1 MAAEGGA
8 TGLAVE
14 RYGLDATLAEH
25 PYLFD
30 FFQAVRLVERMSPG
44 RNPVGGFAQPGTEC
58 VRFGA
63 HNSNCFPASE
73 IQAFEW
79 RQSAPA
85 RMMVNFMGLTGPEG
99 ALPIYYTQLVAER
112 SRVRDNTLRDF
123 LDIFNHRIVSLFYR
137 AWEKY
142 RFDVDYERTGRD
154 QLSRHLLELIG
165 LGTRGLDNRQPVPD
179 YSLAFYTGLFACRVR
194 CALSLQ
200 NALED
205 YFGVPVEVIQF
216 AGAWYKLD
224 RPTQTCLERGEST
237 ESERLALGAV
247 VGDEVWDEQARV
259 RIKLGP
265 LSLEQY
271 LDLLPT
277 GSAHASLRALAR
289 FYGRDEI
296 DFEVQLVL
304 ARNDVPPCEL
314 GREDGS
320 APRLGWLSWA
330 KSSPMREDANQT
342 VLQL

>member
-14 RYGLDATLAEH
+14 RYGLDAKLAEH

-30 FFQAVRLVERMSPG
+30 FFQAVRLVERLSTG
-44 RNPVGGFAQPGTEC
+44 RTPVGGFEQPKTEC
-58 VRFGA
+58 VRFTA
-63 HNSNCFPASE
+63 HNTNTFPASE

-79 RQSAPA
+79 RDGAPPC
-85 RMMVNFMGLTGPEG
+85 MTVNFMGLTGPEG

-112 SRVRDNTLRDF
+112 SRVRDHAMRDF
-123 LDIFNHRIVSLFYR
+123 LDIFNHRMISLFYR

-165 LGTRGLDNRQPVPD
+165 LGTRGLEKRQPIPD
-179 YSLAFYTGLFACRVR
+179 YSLAFYTGFLACRVR
-194 CALSLQ
+194 SAVSLQ
-200 NALED
+200 GALED
-205 YFGVPVEVIQF
+205 YFGVAVEVKQF
-216 AGAWYKLD
+216 AGSWYKLD
-224 RPTQTCLERGEST
+224 RATQSCLDRGEVT
-237 ESERLALGAV
+237 DSERLAFGAV
-247 VGDEVWDEQARV
+247 VGDEAWNEQARV

-265 LSLEQY
+265 LTMPQY
-271 LDLLPT
+271 LDFLPT
-277 GSAHASLRALAR
+277 GTAYASLRALAR

-304 ARNDVPPCEL
+304 ARDEVPQCEL
-314 GREDGS
+314 GRDDDA
-320 APRLGWLSWA
+320 APRLGWTSWA
-330 KSSPMREDANQT
+330 RSVPMGQDPDQT